1 MTRDNHGLSSITRCA
16 RCRGGRGRWGTPPS
30 PCPTPGAGTA
40 PATTHSV
47 RLIQEVRR
55 NVHLRD
61 FYLIQEII
69 DGLVIVGD
77 GPRLVVRA
85 TRKSG
90 ELKENTSDLIYVS
103 RIAASHQ
110 IYAVMRHV

>member
-1 MTRDNHGLSSITRCA
+1 MTRDSHGLSSITRCA

-40 PATTHSV
+40 PATRQLV
-47 RLIQEVRR
+47 RLVQ
-55 NVHLRD
+55 RD
-61 FYLIQEII
+61 MVYFLSDYLVQEII

-85 TRKSG
+85 ARKSG
-90 ELKENTSDLIYVS
+90 ELKIY
-103 RIAASHQ
+103 RI
-110 IYAVMRHV
+110 